1 MPLQPGEKLG
11 PYEILAPIGAGA
23 MGEVYKA
30 RDTRLGRTV
39 AIKVASQ
46 KFSERFEREA
56 KAIAALNHPN
66 ICILYDVGPNYLVME
81 FVEGSPVAATDDI
94 PALLELAIQIADG
107 MAAAHAAG
115 IVHRDL
121 KPGNILV
128 TRDGRVKILD
138 FGLAIQEPASAA
150 APDATLTMAITDP
163 GTTVGTVAYM
173 SPEQARG
180 QTVDARS
187 DLWSFGVILYELA
200 ARARPFEGPT
210 AAVLFEGILTKAPKP
225 VRERNPKVPVE
236 LERIIGKLLEKDR
249 DLRYQS
255 ATEVRAD
262 LKRVE
267 RESGSAPAVV
277 SAPKPLRKYGI
288 AAAALALV
296 GAGAFLW
303 QRAHAA
309 PLTDKDVVVLADFT
323 NSTGDPVFDGTL
335 RQALAIQLEQSP
347 FLQIMDDQQ
356 MRQDLPFMGRKAEE
370 RITNQV
376 AHDICV
382 RENEK
387 AMIAGS
393 IASLG
398 KTYAVTLEATNC
410 QTGATLAREQA
421 EAEDKEHVLRA
432 VSNAANGLRGKLGE
446 SLASVKK
453 LDHPL
458 DLQVT
463 TSSLEAFQAFARAME
478 QMDKGLPLAAIP
490 LLKRAIELDPNFA
503 RAYGSLGSKYG
514 NVGETGRSVENFKK
528 AFALRDRVTERE
540 RLQIE
545 GLYYTNV
552 AKDLNKALETDQML
566 VQAYPR
572 EWRAQNGLGGIY
584 AATGMFDKELAAA
597 QELARIAPGQSFA
610 FSDLMQAYIRLDRFD
625 EAKAVAEKAS
635 AQGLDFSLLHRLL
648 LRIAFRQSDGAAADK
663 QIAWYKGKPEEFE
676 GLTEQAT
683 QAITLG
689 QRRKAAELHRR
700 AADLAKGLDLP
711 STTAAALAAID
722 ADRAIAG
729 DCSPSGKGSRSDLV
743 TALCGDS
750 STAQKVI
757 DAANRPAGDQSL
769 YLKALI
775 ALREH
780 KNADAVTAFQHI
792 LDHKGAYYGPYYAL
806 SYVGLARA
814 AALTGDK
821 PRARKAYQDFL
832 ALWKDADPDL
842 PLLIQARK
850 EYSEL

>member
-1 MPLQPGEKLG
+1 
-11 PYEILAPIGAGA
+11 

-56 KAIAALNHPN
+56 KALAALNHPN

-81 FVEGSPVAATDDI
+81 FVEGSPVAATADI
-94 PALLELAIQIADG
+94 PALLELTIQMADG

-128 TRDGRVKILD
+128 SREGRVKILD
-138 FGLAIQEPASAA
+138 FGLAIQEPSSAP

-187 DLWSFGVILYELA
+187 DLWSLGVILYEMA
-200 ARARPFEGPT
+200 THVRPFEGPT

-225 VRERNPKVPVE
+225 VRERNPTVPVE
-236 LERIIGKLLEKDR
+236 LERIIGKLLEKNR

-267 RESGSAPAVV
+267 RDSGSAPAVV
-277 SAPKPLRKYGI
+277 PAPKPLRKYGV
-288 AAAALALV
+288 AAAVVLVLA

-303 QRAHAA
+303 NRAHAA

-356 MRQDLPFMGRKAEE
+356 MRQDLPFMGRKADE

-387 AMIAGS
+387 AMIAGA

-398 KTYAVTLEATNC
+398 KTYALTLEATNC
-410 QTGATLAREQA
+410 QTGATLARVQT

-432 VSNAANGLRGKLGE
+432 VSTAANGIRGKLGE

-458 DLQVT
+458 DEQVT
-463 TSSLEAFQAFARAME
+463 TSSLEAFQAFSRGIE
-478 QMDKGLPLAAIP
+478 ESDKGLPLAAIP
-490 LLKRAIELDPNFA
+490 FLKRATELDPNFA
-503 RAYGSLGSKYG
+503 RAYGALGAKYG
-514 NVGETGRSVENFKK
+514 NVGETGRSVENVKK
-528 AFALRDRVTERE
+528 AFELRDRVTERE

-545 GLYYTNV
+545 GIYFLNV
-552 AKDLNKALETDQML
+552 AGDLNKALETTQML
-566 VQAYPR
+566 AQAYPR
-572 EWRAQNGLGGIY
+572 EMRAQNGLGGIY
-584 AATGMFDKELAAA
+584 ARIGEFDKELAAA
-597 QELARIAPGQSFA
+597 QVEARIVPGNA
-610 FSDLMQAYIRLDRFD
+610 FTVLDLMNAYARLDRFD

-635 AQGLDFSLLHRLL
+635 AQGLDFSLLHRSL
-648 LRIAFRQSDGAAADK
+648 LRIAFRQGDGAAANK
-663 QIAWYKGKPEEFE
+663 QIAWFKSKPEEFE
-676 GLTEQAT
+676 GLSEQAT

-689 QRRKAAELHRR
+689 QRRKAAELRRR

-711 STTAAALAAID
+711 SVTRAALGAID
-722 ADRAIAG
+722 ADAAIAG
-729 DCSPSGKGSRSDLV
+729 DCSPSGKGLRNDLV
-743 TALCGDS
+743 AALCGDAS
-750 STAQKVI
+750 SAQKVI
-757 DAANRPAGDQSL
+757 DTANRPAGDQSL

-780 KNADAVTAFQHI
+780 KNSDAVAAFQNI

-806 SYVGLARA
+806 SHLGLARA

-821 PRARKAYQDFL
+821 PKARKAYQDFL
-832 ALWKDADPDL
+832 ALWKDADADL

-850 EYSEL
+850 EYSGF